1 MKNLDLI
8 DVGIDDSNFVMEFDD
23 TIEYAISDYVSI
35 LYNKSVKKFAIEWL
49 DQETFDE
56 YVIDV
61 NEPFEDLDNWATG
74 DYALFLLE
82 TIGILICIPL
92 KLATAHNLLYYYG
105 KDT

>member
-1 MKNLDLI
+1 MEKLDLI

-61 NEPFEDLDNWATG
+61 NEPFEGLQID
-74 DYALFLLE
+74 
-82 TIGILICIPL
+82 
-92 KLATAHNLLYYYG
+92 
-105 KDT
+105 KDVYLSKEDFEEFKNVVSKSI

>member
-35 LYNKSVKKFAIEWL
+35 LYNKSVKKFTVEWL

-56 YVIDV
+56 CIIDV
-61 NEPFEDLDNWATG
+61 NEPFEDLELDGTFIAKK
-74 DYALFLLE
+74 DFEEFKELV
-82 TIGILICIPL
+82 L
-92 KLATAHNLLYYYG
+92 KSS
-105 KDT
+105 

>member
-1 MKNLDLI
+1 MEKLDLI

-35 LYNKSVKKFAIEWL
+35 LYNKSVKKFAIEWI

-61 NEPFEDLDNWATG
+61 NEPFEGLQIDKDVYLSKEDFEEFKNVVSQNQ
-74 DYALFLLE
+74 
-82 TIGILICIPL
+82 CKL
-92 KLATAHNLLYYYG
+92 KKT
-105 KDT
+105 

>member
-1 MKNLDLI
+1 MEKLDLI

-35 LYNKSVKKFAIEWL
+35 LYNKSVKKFAIEWI

-61 NEPFEDLDNWATG
+61 NEPFEGLQID
-74 DYALFLLE
+74 
-82 TIGILICIPL
+82 
-92 KLATAHNLLYYYG
+92 
-105 KDT
+105 KDVYLSKEDFEEFKNIVSKSI

>member
-1 MKNLDLI
+1 MEKLDLI

-61 NEPFEDLDNWATG
+61 NEPFEGLQIDKNVYLSKEDFEEFKNVVSKS
-74 DYALFLLE
+74 
-82 TIGILICIPL
+82 I
-92 KLATAHNLLYYYG
+92 
-105 KDT
+105 

>member
-1 MKNLDLI
+1 MEKLDLI

-61 NEPFEDLDNWATG
+61 NEPFEDLELD
-74 DYALFLLE
+74 
-82 TIGILICIPL
+82 GIFIA
-92 KLATAHNLLYYYG
+92 K
-105 KDT
+105 KDFEEFKNIAIN

>member
-1 MKNLDLI
+1 MENLDVI

-61 NEPFEDLDNWATG
+61 NEPFEGLQIDKNVYLSKEDFEEFKNVVSKS
-74 DYALFLLE
+74 
-82 TIGILICIPL
+82 I
-92 KLATAHNLLYYYG
+92 
-105 KDT
+105 

>member
-1 MKNLDLI
+1 MEKLDLI
-8 DVGIDDSNFVMEFDD
+8 DVGIDDSNFAMEFDD

-61 NEPFEDLDNWATG
+61 NEPFEGLQID
-74 DYALFLLE
+74 
-82 TIGILICIPL
+82 
-92 KLATAHNLLYYYG
+92 
-105 KDT
+105 KDVYLSKEDFEEFKNVVSKSM

>member
-1 MKNLDLI
+1 MEKLDLI
-8 DVGIDDSNFVMEFDD
+8 DVCIDYSNFVMEFDD

-61 NEPFEDLDNWATG
+61 NEPFEDLELDGTFIAKEDFEEFKNIA
-74 DYALFLLE
+74 
-82 TIGILICIPL
+82 I
-92 KLATAHNLLYYYG
+92 N
-105 KDT
+105 

>member
-1 MKNLDLI
+1 MEKLDLI

-35 LYNKSVKKFAIEWL
+35 LYNKSVKKFAIEWI

-61 NEPFEDLDNWATG
+61 NEPFEGLQID
-74 DYALFLLE
+74 
-82 TIGILICIPL
+82 
-92 KLATAHNLLYYYG
+92 
-105 KDT
+105 KDVYLSKEDFEEFKNVVSKSI